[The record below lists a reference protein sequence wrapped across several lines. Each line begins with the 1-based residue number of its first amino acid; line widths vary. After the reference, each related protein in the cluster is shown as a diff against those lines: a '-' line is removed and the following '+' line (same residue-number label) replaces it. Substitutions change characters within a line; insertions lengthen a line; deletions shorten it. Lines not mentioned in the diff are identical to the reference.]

1 MFNARIEE
9 VFISSPSDAIDDK
22 KGIKEAI
29 YDFNANHGKSS
40 GFIFLPVTQ
49 ESHGYSEMGA
59 HPQTILNRQAV
70 NQCDLLIG
78 CFRSRFGTATDSFG
92 SGTEEEI
99 SIHMSKSHHVAI
111 FFSEEQV
118 KPTVDNLE
126 QLKKLNDFKERIR
139 FYGVCENYSSTE
151 DLRNKVVKNLL
162 NYSRRISERGSA
174 LPDSEEIIDYSG
186 VDLPRSSLAQLAQI
200 KSDFRNNFYK
210 AQIEWGQIA
219 IKFTEEKYRNVAGWL
234 NKILNET
241 QARLL
246 VILNSKEIYLTEDLD
261 KLGRKAYSLTFDPLT
276 FEGSNGKVPN
286 LDEMEELLILMAIV
300 DAKDWSDYDGA
311 ID

>member
-1 MFNARIEE
+1 MDTNSMFNARIEE
-9 VFISSPSDAIDDK
+9 VFISSPSDAIEDK

-49 ESHGYSEMGA
+49 ESHGYSEMGG

-99 SIHMSKSHHVAI
+99 NIHMRKSHHVAI

-118 KPTVDNLE
+118 KPTVENLE

-139 FYGVCENYSSTE
+139 FHGVCENYSSTE

-174 LPDSEEIIDYSG
+174 LLDSEEIIDYSG
-186 VDLPRSSLAQLAQI
+186 VD
-200 KSDFRNNFYK
+200 
-210 AQIEWGQIA
+210 
-219 IKFTEEKYRNVAGWL
+219 VAWWL
-234 NKILNET
+234 NKILNDT

-261 KLGRKAYSLTFDPLT
+261 KLGRKAYSLTFDPLI

-300 DAKDWSDYDGA
+300 DAKDWSEYDGA